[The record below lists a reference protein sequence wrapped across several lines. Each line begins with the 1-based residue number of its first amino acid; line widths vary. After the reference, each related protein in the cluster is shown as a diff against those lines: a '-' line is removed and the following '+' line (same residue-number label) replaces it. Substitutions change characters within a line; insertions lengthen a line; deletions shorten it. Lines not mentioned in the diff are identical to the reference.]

1 MPSIGRRRRK
11 GFAAT
16 LASVILFS
24 TLLLASVTVQ
34 YYSDISAQM
43 SQLTQLEVDVSSTS
57 PLLMA
62 SSVLWLIH
70 DFQQYLVL
78 HPPANCSTT
87 ATAERY
93 LSSIVMTN
101 STVIQD
107 SKNGLVWQ
115 VSGVA
120 RYYGDSSNP
129 GDDNL
134 TSLSPTYSGYDK
146 GMVNLAVTVRVRAMG
161 VSINYTKEE
170 LHYVHLPVL
179 VSEVCAGLALSDGR
193 LGLMVPLYSDPA
205 LSEQWT
211 ELIVAKLANP
221 FVPVVGIVDPD
232 NGPGYAPSHDFG
244 VGIAAL
250 HDAGIAVLGY
260 VDTDYGRVPLQE
272 VENETSTYL
281 SWYHV
286 DGIFFDDMNASSDS
300 AYYQQA
306 EGYAHSLGLNY
317 SMANAGTVPEK
328 LTAANAIVE
337 YEDRG
342 LPASVPSMNATVG
355 AIIAYSV
362 PQLPPSSWLASV
374 HRDGVG
380 WVWITD
386 RSDSYSNLPTYL
398 GQEMS
403 ELASLS

>member
-1 MPSIGRRRRK
+1 MPSVRRRQRN

-16 LASVILFS
+16 LASVILFT

-43 SQLTQLEVDVSSTS
+43 SQLTQLETDVSSTS

-62 SSVLWLIH
+62 SNALWLLH

-87 ATAERY
+87 ATADRY
-93 LSSIVMTN
+93 LSSIAVSN
-101 STVIQD
+101 STVIED
-107 SKNGLVWQ
+107 GKNGLGWQ

-120 RYYGDSSNP
+120 RYYDAANP
-129 GDDNL
+129 GEDNL

-146 GMVNLAVTVRVRAMG
+146 GMVNLAVSTRVRATG

-170 LHYVHLPVL
+170 VHYVHLPVL

-193 LGLMVPLYSDPA
+193 LGLMVPLYTDPA
-205 LSEQWT
+205 LSAQWT
-211 ELIVAKLANP
+211 ELIGAKLANP
-221 FVPVVGIVDPD
+221 FVPVVGIINPD
-232 NGPGYAPSHDFG
+232 SGPGYAPSPDFG
-244 VGIAAL
+244 VGVAAL
-250 HDAGIAVLGY
+250 HGAGIAVLGY
-260 VDTDYGRVPLQE
+260 VDTDYGKMPLQE
-272 VENETSTYL
+272 VENETSAYL

-286 DGIFFDDMNASSDS
+286 DGIFFDDMNTSSDS
-300 AYYQQA
+300 AYYQEA
-306 EGYAHSLGLNY
+306 TDYAHSLGLNY
-317 SMANAGTVPEK
+317 SMANAGTIPEN
-328 LTAANAIVE
+328 LTVANAIVE

-342 LPASVPSMNATVG
+342 LPTSVPSMNATVG

-362 PQLPPSSWLASV
+362 PQLPPSSWLESL

-380 WVWITD
+380 WIWITD
-386 RSDSYSNLPTYL
+386 QSNSYSNLPTYL
-398 GQEMS
+398 DQEMS